1 MNAIFKAQ
9 LKKLIPVHNLLD
21 LTELDSFIG
30 KELIL
35 VKLDVKHKKVSQ
47 VKELIN
53 NLGAETLTMNNSEI
67 ILQFA
72 GSPIEISNLIKKL
85 SSFRIVEQT
94 RSGLVSMAL
103 GTDYIK
109 KG

>member
-1 MNAIFKAQ
+1 MI
-9 LKKLIPVHNLLD
+9 D
-21 LTELDSFIG
+21 D
-30 KELIL
+30 
-35 VKLDVKHKKVSQ
+35 
-47 VKELIN
+47 
-53 NLGAETLTMNNSEI
+53 LGAEILNRKDSEI

-72 GSPIEISNLIKKL
+72 GSQIEITNLIKRL
-85 SSFRIVEQT
+85 RPFRIVEQT